1 VVCPDQSHRTCG
13 AAQVSSARWSRS
25 ESSPGKGQAAR
36 WQAGFEFFQ
45 FPSRV
50 HARPHAG
57 QCQAVGRWRYEN
69 MMKAKRIMKD
79 FDPATSFGSTV
90 AAHYDDYKRGDEEDA
105 AKFLA
110 EYAKEG
116 SALEFAIGT
125 GRIACPLATKGI
137 QVDGIELSSHI
148 AEKLCARPE
157 GKNINV
163 IIGDMS
169 RATTNRHYPLVYL
182 VFNTIF
188 NLLTVDDQI
197 RCFEN
202 AARHL
207 TPNGYF
213 IVETALPHA
222 WIPPGKSDYVHTEYV
237 GKETVTLDVA
247 RYDPV
252 TQLLEENHVRFT
264 TQGITLSPIVC
275 RLITPGEM
283 DLMARIAG
291 MRLIQR
297 FSNWQRTTFDIDSK
311 AHISVYGF

>member
-1 VVCPDQSHRTCG
+1 
-13 AAQVSSARWSRS
+13 
-25 ESSPGKGQAAR
+25 
-36 WQAGFEFFQ
+36 
-45 FPSRV
+45 
-50 HARPHAG
+50 
-57 QCQAVGRWRYEN
+57 
-69 MMKAKRIMKD
+69 MKD
-79 FDPATSFGSTV
+79 FDPATSFGSDV
-90 AAHYDDYKRGDEEDA
+90 AAQYDDDKRGDEEDA
-105 AKFLA
+105 AAFLA
-110 EYAKEG
+110 EFAKEG

-125 GRIACPLATKGI
+125 GRIALPLATRGV
-137 QVDGIELSSHI
+137 QVDGIELSPHMVEQLR
-148 AEKLCARPE
+148 AKPE
-157 GKNINV
+157 GQNINV

-169 RATTNRHYPLVYL
+169 SATTNRHYPLVYL

-207 TPNGYF
+207 TPNGHF

-222 WIPPGKSDYVHTEYV
+222 WISPDKSDYVHTEYV
-237 GKETVTLDVA
+237 GKETVGLDVA

-264 TQGITLSPIVC
+264 TQGITMSPIVC

-297 FSNWQRTTFDIDSK
+297 FSNWQRTPFDINSK
-311 AHISVYGF
+311 AHVSVYGF